1 MTTQPILTEAE
12 RLERRRAAK
21 AKWDRENTARKT
33 VNARIRR
40 AKLAANGLTCRG
52 KPKPNNHA
60 ILRAEIAAS
69 IPKPAPV
76 NNQRAETVDEWR
88 LRTGQEPEELPAKF
102 VPYAGY
108 GQFHGTMRQIA
119 GFMGSNS

>member
-1 MTTQPILTEAE
+1 MKPIYTEAE

-40 AKLAANGLTCRG
+40 AKLAEAGLTCRG

-76 NNQRAETVDEWR
+76 CHQRAETIEEFLQRGGKIEREPATFSDYLAFPR
-88 LRTGQEPEELPAKF
+88 FNGTSRTVAGH
-102 VPYAGY
+102 VP
-108 GQFHGTMRQIA
+108 
-119 GFMGSNS
+119 S

>member
-1 MTTQPILTEAE
+1 MKARFTEAE

-21 AKWDRENTARKT
+21 AKWDRDNTARKT

-40 AKLAANGLTCRG
+40 AKLAEAGLTCRG

-76 NNQRAETVDEWR
+76 NNQRAETIEEFLAR
-88 LRTGQEPEELPAKF
+88 GGKIEREPCTLSAPTQYAKF
-102 VPYAGY
+102 NGTTRLVAGHHAS
-108 GQFHGTMRQIA
+108 G
-119 GFMGSNS
+119 